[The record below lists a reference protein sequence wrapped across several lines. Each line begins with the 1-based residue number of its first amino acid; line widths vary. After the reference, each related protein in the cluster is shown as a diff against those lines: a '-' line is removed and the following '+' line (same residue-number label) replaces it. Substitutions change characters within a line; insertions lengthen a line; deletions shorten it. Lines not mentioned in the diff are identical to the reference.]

1 VADVVVLGGGPTGL
15 GTAILL
21 AQKGLEVV
29 VLDRDEAAPDDPEE
43 AWASWQRRSVGQF
56 RLVHFIQ
63 PGGRALMEQH
73 LPAVFAA
80 LEDVGAIPYN
90 HAEPQA
96 RRLPGGAGKDL
107 DLTRFDTVTTW
118 GSLPATG

>member
-63 PGGRALMEQH
+63 PGGRAL
-73 LPAVFAA
+73 